1 MDIVQRVKDILLTP
15 KQTWPAIE
23 SETTDT
29 ASLYKNYIAI
39 LAIIPAVA
47 GFIGM
52 SVVGFGMMG
61 VTIRVPFVNGLAQMI
76 AGYVLSLAM
85 VFAVALI
92 VDALAP
98 SFGGQKSQIN
108 ALKLVAYG
116 STAGMVGGIFSL
128 IPALSVLGLVASL
141 YSIYL
146 IYLGLPVLMKCP
158 AEKALVYTIV
168 ILVCAVVAG
177 MIVGAV
183 SAIFTPSP
191 AMPMLGRG
199 G

>member
-15 KQTWPAIE
+15 KQAWPAIE
-23 SETTDT
+23 AESADT

-39 LAIIPAVA
+39 LAVIPAVA

-52 SVVGFGMMG
+52 SVVGLGMMG

-85 VFAVALI
+85 VFVVALI

-98 SFGGQKSQIN
+98 GFGGQKSQIN

-158 AEKALVYTIV
+158 AEKALVYTVV
-168 ILVCAVVAG
+168 ILVCAIVAG

-183 SAIFTPSP
+183 SAIFTPAP
-191 AMPMLGRG
+191 AMPMLGG
-199 G
+199 GG